1 LPFIAQR
8 LFKLINFVD
17 KDTEFMNIV
26 YLLGNGFDVNL
37 GMKTKYS
44 DFYKYYLKLPKD
56 EDSSVIAQFKEKL
69 QGDLKNWSDLELALG
84 NYLEYLSTEDDAVE
98 LHRHLVEH
106 LSTYIQLEED
116 KYPFDKDQVSVF
128 ASSLID
134 PESKL
139 VQREMNEIKAHK
151 SRWANYSWDM
161 KIITFNYSKS
171 VERLIQNRKTIGRNN
186 GMEINY
192 TGLEHIHGLTSERM
206 ILGVN
211 DSSQIANTILR
222 NSQRVASR
230 YVKTSCNATTRLDHD
245 ARCAQ
250 WISKANLICAF
261 GLSFGDTDKKW
272 WKAVGNRLKSDC
284 KMILF
289 EYNPNK
295 RFNGNQH
302 VDQMEEEDAIK
313 ERFLAK
319 TNVEKSSW
327 DNVKK
332 NIYVA
337 YNTNM
342 FKMDMGQKTKW

>member
-1 LPFIAQR
+1 
-8 LFKLINFVD
+8 VD
-17 KDTEFMNIV
+17 KDNEFMNIV

-37 GMKTKYS
+37 GMETKYS
-44 DFYKYYLKLPKD
+44 NFYNNYYLKLPKD

-69 QGDLKNWSDLELALG
+69 QGDLENWSDLEFRLG
-84 NYLEYLSTEDDAVE
+84 TYLTNMNEEEAVE
-98 LHRHLVEH
+98 LHGHLVEN
-106 LSTYIQLEED
+106 LSKYIELEEN

-128 ASSLID
+128 ASNLIN

-139 VQREMNEIKAHK
+139 VQKEREEIKTHK
-151 SRWANYSWDM
+151 RQWERSSWDI

-171 VERLIQNRKTIGRNN
+171 VERLIKGTKGLIGRHNPYN
-186 GMEINY
+186 MEINY
-192 TGLEHIHGLTSERM
+192 TELEHIHGLTSERM

-211 DSSQIANTILR
+211 DSSQIANENLR
-222 NSQRVASR
+222 NSQRVANR

-250 WISKANLICAF
+250 WISKANLICTF

-272 WKAVGNRLKSDC
+272 WEAVGNRLMEDC

-289 EYNPNK
+289 EYNPDK
-295 RFNGNQH
+295 TFNGNQQA
-302 VDQMEEEDAIK
+302 DQIEEEGVIK
-313 ERFLAK
+313 ERFLSK
-319 TNVEKSSW
+319 TNVKKDSW

-342 FKMDMGQKTKW
+342 FKMDIGKKTE